1 MTTGAALP
9 VAKTVAYGQNAF
21 NLPKKEQMAMSNLP
35 HWDLTNVYPSLESP
49 EFIAAVEDI
58 KAQLDSLAH
67 FLSETTAA
75 QGDAIQGDV
84 AALVAEGLD
93 RFNALTLQ
101 ERTIYSYIYAFV
113 STDSRNALARKRM
126 SEFNQLSA
134 RADTLL
140 TQWQLW
146 VGKLGSKLED
156 AIATNATA
164 RDHAFFL
171 RELAEQA
178 KYLMS
183 EAEESLAS
191 ELSLSGA
198 SAWEQLQRTVTSQ
211 VTVDFELDG
220 KVQKLPMTQLLNL
233 SSHPDEDVRRRAYEA
248 ENRAWDQVREPL
260 AAALNGIKG
269 TVNTLDRRRGRTD
282 ALHSAIDA
290 SRIDRTTLE
299 AMLGAMEDSFPMF
312 RRYFKAKAKYLG
324 KERMAWWDIF
334 APVGTVDKQYSW
346 EEARSFIVENFG
358 SFSPDL
364 AAFAERAFDSQW
376 MDAEPREGK
385 VGGAFCM
392 SLPAVKETRILL
404 NFDGSL
410 GQLGTVAHEL
420 GHGYHAE
427 CIYQA
432 NKTSLQSQY
441 PMTLAETASIMC
453 QTIVTDAILAQSK
466 DRQEELAILEEAL
479 NNAGQVVVDI
489 YSRYLFEKEVFERRA
504 QSELSAD
511 DFCEIMLRAQKATYG
526 DALDSNYLQKYMW
539 TWKPHYYRSRLSFYN
554 FPYAFGL
561 LFSTGLYAIYQ
572 QRGAAFVPDYKQL
585 LASAGEANAADL
597 AAQFGIDLRSRKF
610 WDDSLAIIGQQ
621 VERFCS
627 LVG

>member
-1 MTTGAALP
+1 
-9 VAKTVAYGQNAF
+9 
-21 NLPKKEQMAMSNLP
+21 
-35 HWDLTNVYPSLESP
+35 
-49 EFIAAVEDI
+49 
-58 KAQLDSLAH
+58 
-67 FLSETTAA
+67 
-75 QGDAIQGDV
+75 
-84 AALVAEGLD
+84 
-93 RFNALTLQ
+93 
-101 ERTIYSYIYAFV
+101 
-113 STDSRNALARKRM
+113 
-126 SEFNQLSA
+126 
-134 RADTLL
+134 
-140 TQWQLW
+140 
-146 VGKLGSKLED
+146 
-156 AIATNATA
+156 
-164 RDHAFFL
+164 
-171 RELAEQA
+171 
-178 KYLMS
+178 
-183 EAEESLAS
+183 
-191 ELSLSGA
+191 
-198 SAWEQLQRTVTSQ
+198 
-211 VTVDFELDG
+211 
-220 KVQKLPMTQLLNL
+220 
-233 SSHPDEDVRRRAYEA
+233 
-248 ENRAWDQVREPL
+248 
-260 AAALNGIKG
+260 
-269 TVNTLDRRRGRTD
+269 
-282 ALHSAIDA
+282 
-290 SRIDRTTLE
+290 
-299 AMLGAMEDSFPMF
+299 
-312 RRYFKAKAKYLG
+312 LG

-526 DALDSNYLQKYMW
+526 DALDPNYLQKYMW